1 MKKQVITMVL
11 LAASIFPAS
20 PLFLLGQDSTL
31 DSAITLSS
39 PTLKAAFLAY
49 QAALQKI
56 PQSGA
61 LQDPELDVG
70 FFLKPMEIIDGKQV
84 AEIKLMQ
91 MFPWFGTRKAART
104 EAQHMAQMAFE
115 QFREERDMLLL
126 KVYTQWFILCRLRQQ
141 LVNNTENMQLLQQ
154 LEELALKQYVA
165 PLEQGSTVSPM
176 FTLLQL
182 RQELAA
188 ADANIE
194 NLQSEL
200 TAEKAMFNALLNR
213 PPDTNIEIPD
223 TLEQIPFSMDIP
235 KSIALITE
243 QNPMLNMLDAEDAA
257 YRAKA
262 VMDRK
267 MSYPM
272 LGVGLQYMLVNQ
284 TMGDGMAGM
293 NGKDMMMPMVSV
305 TIPVY
310 RRKYK
315 ARQRETALLQQANR
329 EKYTAVR
336 NMLEAELYQVKHRLD
351 AAARQIDLYRK
362 QTELTH
368 TAYNLALQA
377 LTSGAGD
384 LSSVV
389 QIQRQLLDYKMKT
402 AEAIADYN
410 TMVANINKLISINS
424 PFIKN

>member
-1 MKKQVITMVL
+1 MKKQVITIVL
-11 LAASIFPAS
+11 LAASVLPSFSLSSLPV
-20 PLFLLGQDSTL
+20 DL
-31 DSAITLSS
+31 DSAIILSS
-39 PTLKAAFLAY
+39 PALKAAFLNY

-61 LQDPELDVG
+61 LQDPELDAG
-70 FFLKPMEIIDGKQV
+70 FFLKPMEIADGKQV

-91 MFPWFGTRKAART
+91 MFPWFGTRKAAQT

-126 KVYTQWFILCRLRQQ
+126 KVYTQWFVLCRIKQQ
-141 LVNNTENMQLLQQ
+141 LVNNTENRQLLRQ
-154 LEELALKQYVA
+154 LEELALTQYVA
-165 PLEQGSTVSPM
+165 PLGQGATMSA
-176 FTLLQL
+176 LLQL

-188 ADANIE
+188 AAANIE

-235 KSIALITE
+235 KAIALITE
-243 QNPMLNMLDAEDAA
+243 QNPMLNMLDEEEAA

-272 LGVGLQYMLVNQ
+272 LGVGMQYMLINQ
-284 TMGDGMAGM
+284 TMSGGMAGM
-293 NGKDMMMPMVSV
+293 NGKDMVMPMVSV
-305 TIPVY
+305 SIPVY
-310 RRKYK
+310 RGKYK
-315 ARQRETALLQQANR
+315 ARQRETTLLQQANR
-329 EKYTAVR
+329 EKYTDAR

-351 AAARQIDLYRK
+351 VAARQIDLYRK

-368 TAYNLALQA
+368 TAYNLSLQA

-384 LSSVV
+384 LSSLI

-402 AEAIADYN
+402 VEAVADYN
-410 TMVANINKLISINS
+410 TMVANINKLISIN
-424 PFIKN
+424 PLFTQN